1 MTIKRKLQVIL
12 SLLDRLGEL
21 LDEQSLIF
29 FEERP
34 FLWKKAEMKKAREN
48 LDGVKKENL
57 TATLTVLTTLE
68 LLLSSSEKG
77 GEAAV

>member
-34 FLWKKAEMKKAREN
+34 FLWKKAEMKKAR
-48 LDGVKKENL
+48 
-57 TATLTVLTTLE
+57 
-68 LLLSSSEKG
+68 
-77 GEAAV
+77 

>member
-1 MTIKRKLQVIL
+1 MTNKRKLQVIL
-12 SLLDRLGEL
+12 SLLDRLDEL

-34 FLWKKAEMKKAREN
+34 FLWEKAEIKKPREN
-48 LDGVKKENL
+48 LDGIKKENQ

-68 LLLSSSEKG
+68 KLLSSSLG